1 MNHILVIGGTSG
13 IGENFVKRFH
23 EMGKNL
29 IVTGRRENKLKE
41 MEKSL
46 PGLDTYTMDMTNLSA
61 VPEDI
66 ESLFDNYPNI
76 DTVWVN
82 GGLQYAASI
91 KDASSTTDERISEE
105 ITLNVTSPMVLG
117 RHIIPR
123 LMKQTGET
131 NFMITGSGLGFVPS
145 GNLFAVYCATKA
157 AVHSYLV
164 GIRQA
169 LKDTNVNVLELVPPY
184 VGGTELGAEHA
195 DKLTGATPMPMEE
208 FTNDIFK
215 ILDGSQAKDLTEI
228 SAGTGQPRVDAWRS
242 GIGPMLVSMG
252 LGG

>member
-46 PGLDTYTMDMTNLSA
+46 PGLRTYTMDMTNLSA
-61 VPEDI
+61 VPKDI

-105 ITLNVTSPMVLG
+105 ITLNLTAPIVLG

-123 LMKQTGET
+123 LIEQSGET
-131 NFMITGSGLGFVPS
+131 KFMITGSGLGFVPS

-157 AVHSYLV
+157 GVHSYLV

-195 DKLTGATPMPMEE
+195 DKLADATPMPMEE
-208 FTNDIFK
+208 FTDDIFK
-215 ILDGSQAKDLTEI
+215 VLNGSQAKT
-228 SAGTGQPRVDAWRS
+228 
-242 GIGPMLVSMG
+242 
-252 LGG
+252 